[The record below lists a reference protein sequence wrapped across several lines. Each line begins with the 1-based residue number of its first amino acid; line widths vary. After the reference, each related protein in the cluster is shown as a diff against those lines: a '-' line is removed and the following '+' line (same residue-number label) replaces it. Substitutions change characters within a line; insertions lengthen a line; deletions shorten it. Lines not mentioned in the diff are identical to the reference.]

1 MCNYCG
7 WSEQRE
13 CTYAPTPNT
22 SHRGIPRCDRCR
34 EHNLKVSTLFYFIF
48 ICKQLVLSQCDRDIP
63 SCSHCKEIGEGL
75 SCFYPSK
82 LRPKPVDTYPSSSNM
97 DNDLRKWSQM
107 PPDMKVYN
115 GDEQPRRSYYRESQS
130 GGTSSKSAAHSDA
143 DSDADSGH
151 RGRFTADYA
160 QRKRSTQY
168 TVYNSP
174 PGSDVEYVSHSL
186 NANPKIQIKS
196 AHIEPWSH
204 PAFVT
209 MPSFAC
215 RELFEIDPVEMPKRQ
230 DFDNALEAFHNKIM
244 PSIRETSL
252 FPVSKYSKL
261 ARSLTGGDMSS
272 LSERLRIWASV
283 HRLSSGS
290 SKYNIILV
298 PRDSVFSMPPTLA
311 EEDRQKFMDD
321 LMRGN
326 ADLEQL
332 QVCVSHSK
340 PHLMVIDTLTHRFTI
355 MIVYPC
361 KHRYTIF

>member
-1 MCNYCG
+1 
-7 WSEQRE
+7 
-13 CTYAPTPNT
+13 
-22 SHRGIPRCDRCR
+22 
-34 EHNLKVSTLFYFIF
+34 LKVSTQPRNTYFLILELL
-48 ICKQLVLSQCDRDIP
+48 ITLQCDRDIP
-63 SCSHCKEIGEGL
+63 SCSYCKEIGEKS

-82 LRPKPVDTYPSSSNM
+82 LRPKPLDTHSSSSNM

-130 GGTSSKSAAHSDA
+130 AGTSSKSAIHSDA
-143 DSDADSGH
+143 DSDADSSH

-160 QRKRSTQY
+160 QRRRSTQY
-168 TVYNSP
+168 TLYSTP
-174 PGSDVEYVSHSL
+174 PGSDVDYVSHPLDPKS
-186 NANPKIQIKS
+186 KIQIKS

-204 PAFVT
+204 SAFVT

-215 RELFEIDPVEMPKRQ
+215 RELYEIDPVEMPKRQ
-230 DFDNALEAFHNKIM
+230 DFDNALEEFHNNIM
-244 PSIRETSL
+244 PSLRETSV
-252 FPVSKYSKL
+252 FSVSKYSKL
-261 ARSLTGGDMSS
+261 ARSLTSGDMSS
-272 LSERLRIWASV
+272 LSERIRIWASV

-298 PRDSVFSMPPTLA
+298 PRDSVFSMPPDLA

-332 QVCVSHSK
+332 QVSPVQSNSHS
-340 PHLMVIDTLTHRFTI
+340 MVINT
-355 MIVYPC
+355 VC
-361 KHRYTIF
+361 